1 MKHNVEAF
9 KKYYVNATK
18 EEVIEDMYKDN
29 CYIMQKIERAIE
41 YIENNKFYTEE
52 VDYDWEENPYILIEF
67 NRQAIYDLLKILKE
81 D

>member
-29 CYIMQKIERAIE
+29 CYIMQKLERAIE
-41 YIENNKFYTEE
+41 YIEDTCYYPELKNYSNMTDEE
-52 VDYDWEENPYILIEF
+52 VKE
-67 NRQAIYDLLKILKE
+67 LLEILKE
-81 D
+81 E